1 MQPCYTTQNYTA
13 SVCIMGGT
21 ASRYWFKRLCQ
32 VNYCVIDF
40 DYENKCALKME
51 QMVMSDFCTG
61 LPDENGRLQILN
73 IHTEKLRENE
83 KLAPDVSIDELAT
96 VTKNFSG
103 AELEGLVRAAASTAM
118 NRLIKVR
125 LMGGSLS

>member
-1 MQPCYTTQNYTA
+1 M
-13 SVCIMGGT
+13 
-21 ASRYWFKRLCQ
+21 F
-32 VNYCVIDF
+32 DF
-40 DYENKCALKME
+40 FA
-51 QMVMSDFCTG
+51 G

-83 KLAPDVSIDELAT
+83 KLAPDVSIEELAT

-118 NRLIKVR
+118 NRLIKAR
-125 LMGGSLS
+125 LLDSLS